1 MAFENRILIGA
12 ALSGIL
18 FGSLG
23 CMNAPKQAAVPS
35 AAKAPDMLAGAQ
47 SQAPMSTEDREQYR
61 DKLLQILPPV
71 PSFDAWLKKT
81 NALPPDFNSL
91 PRNNSLPDPLTFLNG
106 RTVTTAAQWTARRDE
121 ISNLSQKYVWGTVP
135 PRPKIDHV
143 VTLDEKH
150 ADGYTVRNVRLEF
163 GPGDKGTM
171 RVRVYIPDGDGPF
184 PVLINSSLQGWA
196 ASLIR
201 RGYISAGFAGN
212 DAMDDAAALSQL
224 YPDYDFALLPRRG
237 WAAGLVVDYLAT
249 LSQVDM
255 KHIAI
260 FGYSRDGKMAVLAAA
275 LDPRITAVIA
285 GSTGVG
291 GVLPWRAAGE
301 RGFGEGIESTTRSFP
316 TWFAPQLRFF
326 AGREDRLPVDG
337 NLLAAMIAPRSLL
350 MEWGNNDQVSNTW
363 GNEQTYYSALKV
375 YQLLGVPD
383 RIGTLRVPGFH
394 GANDEEADL
403 DWLDQQFG
411 RSTQKWTSNLIFQWN
426 WDTWRTNSRQSLD
439 LSKYPEH
446 TSDDLLQSSSGK
458 ISSAADWEKKS
469 VELCKSVLSM
479 LGDEPPK
486 LSSADSASA
495 FFGAGPVADPGRGA
509 VARPAGGAAPGT
521 PGAATGTG
529 IAGAGRAG
537 AVAPSATAAPAAMS
551 AAPRPAAFGLA
562 MGVGGPAPTAG
573 QVAPNLPLWVINNGG
588 NSYGWLEPEK
598 SEAAVRHINFGGI
611 AGDLYYPK
619 DTPAGKKLPAVIWL
633 HGYSYPLGYMWVYHS
648 DLHPIL
654 ALVHA
659 GYAVLAYDQS
669 GFGSRLSETGPFY
682 DRYPKWSHMGRLVED
697 AHSAVDALAKD
708 QLVDPERICLF
719 GYSLG
724 GTVAIYEAALD
735 SRVKGVVSIAGFTPM
750 RTDTAA
756 RGNGGVARY
765 SYERDLVPLLGF
777 FIGHESQIPYDY
789 QDLLGMIA
797 PRPVLVVEPLLDRDA
812 TPADVASAVSQ
823 AKQVYSLYGAGDKLA
838 INEPWDYNRLP
849 NNTLN
854 DAVKWM
860 TSNLP

>member
-12 ALSGIL
+12 ALSAIIL
-18 FGSLG
+18 GTV
-23 CMNAPKQAAVPS
+23 AH
-35 AAKAPDMLAGAQ
+35 AQ
-47 SQAPMSTEDREQYR
+47 SQSPMSVEDREHYR
-61 DKLLQILPPV
+61 DKLLQILPPD

-91 PRNNSLPDPLTFLNG
+91 PRHNSLPDPLTFLNG
-106 RTVTTAAQWTARRDE
+106 RTVTTAAQWPARREE
-121 ISNLSQKYVWGTVP
+121 ISKLSQKYVWGTVP

-143 VTLDEKH
+143 VVLDEKH

-163 GPGDKGTM
+163 GPGSKGMM

-212 DAMDDAAALSQL
+212 DAMDDAAALAQL

-249 LSQVDM
+249 LPQVDM

-260 FGYSRDGKMAVLAAA
+260 FGYSRDGKMAALAGA

-291 GVLPWRAAGE
+291 GVLPWRASGE

-337 NLLAAMIAPRSLL
+337 NLLAAMIAPRSIL

-363 GNEQTYYSALKV
+363 GIEQTYYSALKV
-375 YQLLGVPD
+375 YKLLGVPD

-411 RSTQKWTSNLIFQWN
+411 RSTKKWTSNLIFQWN
-426 WDTWRTNSRQSLD
+426 WDTWRVNTKTSLD
-439 LSKYPEH
+439 LSKYPKQATDEI
-446 TSDDLLQSSSGK
+446 LK
-458 ISSAADWEKKS
+458 SATGGAIASPAEWEKKS
-469 VELCKSVLSM
+469 AELRKSVLSM
-479 LGDEPPK
+479 LGNEPPR
-486 LSSADSASA
+486 LSSADSGRGG
-495 FFGAGPVADPGRGA
+495 FFGAAPGGGA
-509 VARPAGGAAPGT
+509 VARPAVGAAPGGPGAAAGA
-521 PGAATGTG
+521 PGAATGPSAAAPAVRPG
-529 IAGAGRAG
+529 AAGPGAAAPGAAG
-537 AVAPSATAAPAAMS
+537 AVRLGFGGMANAPVANVPATYI
-551 AAPRPAAFGLA
+551 
-562 MGVGGPAPTAG
+562 GVGGQAPSPG
-573 QVAPNLPLWVINNGG
+573 QLAPNVPLWVISNGG

-598 SEAAVRHINFGGI
+598 SEAASRHINFGGI
-611 AGDLYYPK
+611 GGDLYYPK
-619 DTPAGKKLPAVIWL
+619 DTPAGKKLPTVIWL

-669 GFGSRLSETGPFY
+669 GFGSRLSETDPFY

-697 AHSAVDALAKD
+697 AHSAVDALAND
-708 QLVDPERICLF
+708 QLVDANRIYLF

-756 RGNGGVARY
+756 RGDGGVARY
-765 SYERDLVPLLGF
+765 SQERDLIPKLGF
-777 FIGHESQIPYDY
+777 FVGHESQIPYDY

-797 PRPVLVVEPLLDRDA
+797 PRPVLVVEPQLDRDA
-812 TPADVASAVSQ
+812 TPADVAASVSL

-838 INEPWDYNRLP
+838 ISEPWDYNRLP
-849 NNTLN
+849 NNTLD

-860 TSNLP
+860 DSNLQ

>member
-1 MAFENRILIGA
+1 MTFANRALIGTV
-12 ALSGIL
+12 LSMVL
-18 FGSLG
+18 LG
-23 CMNAPKQAAVPS
+23 
-35 AAKAPDMLAGAQ
+35 AGARAQ
-47 SQAPMSTEDREQYR
+47 SHAPMSAEERQEYLQ
-61 DKLLQILPPV
+61 KLLQILPPD
-71 PSFDAWLKKT
+71 PPFDAWLKRT

-91 PRNNSLPDPLTFLNG
+91 PRQNSLPDPLTFLDG
-106 RTVTTAAQWTARRDE
+106 RKVTSAAQWPARREE
-121 ISNLSQKYVWGTVP
+121 ISKLSQKYVWGTVP
-135 PRPKIDHV
+135 PQPKIDHV
-143 VTLDEKH
+143 TLLDEKH

-163 GPGDKGTM
+163 GPDGKGTM

-212 DAMDDAAALSQL
+212 DAMDDAAALAQL

-249 LSQVDM
+249 LPHVDM

-260 FGYSRDGKMAVLAAA
+260 FGYSRDGKMAALAGA

-301 RGFGEGIESTTRSFP
+301 GGFGEGIETTTRSFP

-375 YQLLGVPD
+375 YKLLGVPD

-411 RSTQKWTSNLIFQWN
+411 RSTKKWTSNLIFQWN
-426 WDTWRTNSRQSLD
+426 WDTWRTETKTTLD
-439 LSKYPEH
+439 VAKYPNHDSE
-446 TSDDLLQSSSGK
+446 DLLKSDTGGAIASTTDWGK
-458 ISSAADWEKKS
+458 RAEEVRKSVVAMLGTAPPMLSAAD
-469 VELCKSVLSM
+469 
-479 LGDEPPK
+479 
-486 LSSADSASA
+486 SARA
-495 FFGAGPVADPGRGA
+495 FFGGGPP
-509 VARPAGGAAPGT
+509 P
-521 PGAATGTG
+521 AATRPG
-529 IAGAGRAG
+529 
-537 AVAPSATAAPAAMS
+537 VAAPAAAGAPG
-551 AAPRPAAFGLA
+551 AAARRAGGFGPAPVAVA
-562 MGVGGPAPTAG
+562 NVPATYVGVGGMPPSAG
-573 QVAPNLPLWVINNGG
+573 QVAPNLPLWVIGNGG
-588 NSYGWLEPEK
+588 NSYGWLEPAK
-598 SEAAVRHINFGGI
+598 SEAAARHVMFAGL

-619 DTPAGKKLPAVIWL
+619 DTPAGKKLPTVIWL

-682 DRYPKWSHMGRLVED
+682 ERYPKWSHMGRLVED
-697 AHSAVDALAKD
+697 ARSAVDSLAKD
-708 QLVDPERICLF
+708 ELVDPSRIYLF

-735 SRVKGVVSIAGFTPM
+735 SRVKGVVSVAGFTPM

-756 RGNGGVARY
+756 RGDGGVARY
-765 SYERDLVPLLGF
+765 ATERDLIPKLGF
-777 FIGHESQIPYDY
+777 FIGHEAQIPYDY

-797 PRPVLVVEPLLDRDA
+797 PRPVLVVEPQLDRDA
-812 TPADVASAVSQ
+812 TPADVEAAVNQ
-823 AKQVYSLYGAGDKLA
+823 AKQVYTLYGAGDKLA
-838 INEPWDYNRLP
+838 IEEPWDYNRLP
-849 NNTLN
+849 DKML
-854 DAVKWM
+854 DEAVKWM
-860 TSNLP
+860 TANLP

>member
-1 MAFENRILIGA
+1 MSSGNRILLGT
-12 ALSGIL
+12 ALLAMI
-18 FGSLG
+18 FGTVAHG
-23 CMNAPKQAAVPS
+23 
-35 AAKAPDMLAGAQ
+35 Q
-47 SQAPMSTEDREQYR
+47 SQAPMSTQDREQYR
-61 DKLLQILPPV
+61 DKLLKILPPV
-71 PSFDAWLKKT
+71 PGGSFDAWLKKT

-91 PRNNSLPDPLTFLNG
+91 PRNNSLPDPLKFLNG
-106 RTVTTAAQWTARRDE
+106 RSVTTAAQWPARRAE
-121 ISNLSQKYVWGTVP
+121 ISKLSQKYVWGTIP
-135 PRPKIDHV
+135 PKPKIDHIV
-143 VTLDEKH
+143 VLDEKH

-163 GPGDKGTM
+163 GTGDKGTM
-171 RVRVYIPDGDGPF
+171 RVRVYIPDGGGKF

-196 ASLIR
+196 ADLIR

-212 DAMDDAAALSQL
+212 DAMDDAAALDQL

-249 LSQVDM
+249 LPQVDM

-260 FGYSRDGKMAVLAAA
+260 FGYSRDGKMVALAAA
-275 LDPRITAVIA
+275 LDSRITAVIA

-291 GVLPWRAAGE
+291 GVLPWRASGE
-301 RGFGEGIESTTRSFP
+301 RGSGEGIESTTRSFP

-350 MEWGNNDQVSNTW
+350 IEWGNNDQVSNTW

-375 YQLLGVPD
+375 YKLLGVPD
-383 RIGTLRVPGFH
+383 RISTLRVPGFH
-394 GANDEEADL
+394 GANDEQADL

-411 RSTQKWTSNLIFQWN
+411 RSTKKWTNNLIFQWN
-426 WDTWRTNSRQSLD
+426 WDTWRTNTGQSLD
-439 LSKYPEH
+439 LAKYPKQATDELMKSA
-446 TSDDLLQSSSGK
+446 TGGVIASS
-458 ISSAADWEKKS
+458 ADWEKKS
-469 VELCKSVLSM
+469 AELRMSVMSM
-479 LGDEPPK
+479 LGTVPPR
-486 LSSADSASA
+486 LSSADSTIS
-495 FFGAGPVADPGRGA
+495 FFGAGPGVATGRGGGTQPA
-509 VARPAGGAAPGT
+509 VGAAPGRS
-521 PGAATGTG
+521 GAATGTT
-529 IAGAGRAG
+529 GAGRAG
-537 AVAPSATAAPAAMS
+537 ASGPGAAGGARGGFAGAVSAPVANVPATYI
-551 AAPRPAAFGLA
+551 
-562 MGVGGPAPTAG
+562 GVGGMAPSPG
-573 QVAPNLPLWVINNGG
+573 QIAPNLPLWVISNGG

-598 SEAAVRHINFGGI
+598 SEAASRHINFGGI
-611 AGDLYYPK
+611 GGDLYYPK
-619 DTPAGKKLPAVIWL
+619 DAPGGKKLPVVIWL

-697 AHSAVDALAKD
+697 AHSAVDALVKD
-708 QLVDPERICLF
+708 PLVDPDRIYLF
-719 GYSLG
+719 GFSLG

-735 SRVKGVVSIAGFTPM
+735 ARVKGVVSVAGFTPM

-756 RGNGGVARY
+756 HGDGGVARY
-765 SYERDLVPLLGF
+765 SYERDLIPKLGF
-777 FIGHESQIPYDY
+777 FVGHESQIPYDY

-797 PRPVLVVEPLLDRDA
+797 PRPVLVVEPQLDRDA
-812 TPADVASAVSQ
+812 TPAEVESAVSQ
-823 AKQVYSLYGAGDKLA
+823 AKHVYSLYGADDKLA
-838 INEPWDYNRLP
+838 ILEPWDYNRLP

-860 TSNLP
+860 ASNLP

>member
-1 MAFENRILIGA
+1 MAFGNRILIGA
-12 ALSGIL
+12 ALSTIIL
-18 FGSLG
+18 GTVV
-23 CMNAPKQAAVPS
+23 Q
-35 AAKAPDMLAGAQ
+35 AQ
-47 SQAPMSTEDREQYR
+47 SQAPMSTADREQYR

-71 PSFDAWLKKT
+71 PDGSFDAWLKKT

-91 PRNNSLPDPLTFLNG
+91 PRHNSLPDPLTFLNG
-106 RTVTTAAQWTARRDE
+106 RTVTTAAQWPARREE
-121 ISNLSQKYVWGTVP
+121 ISKLSQKYVWGTVP

-143 VTLDEKH
+143 VQLDENH

-171 RVRVYIPDGDGPF
+171 RVRVYIPDGGGPF
-184 PVLINSSLQGWA
+184 PVLINSSLSGWA
-196 ASLIR
+196 SSLIR
-201 RGYISAGFAGN
+201 RGYISAGFAGS
-212 DAMDDAAALSQL
+212 DSMDDADALAQL

-237 WAAGLVVDYLAT
+237 WAAGLVVDYLYS
-249 LSQVDM
+249 LQQVDK

-260 FGYSRDGKMAVLAAA
+260 FGYSRDGKMAALAAA

-291 GVLPWRAAGE
+291 GVLPWRASGE

-337 NLLAAMIAPRSLL
+337 NLLAAMIAPRSIL

-363 GNEQTYYSALKV
+363 GIEQTYYSALKV
-375 YQLLGVPD
+375 YKLLGVPD

-411 RSTQKWTSNLIFQWN
+411 RSTKKWTSNLIFQWN
-426 WDTWRTNSRQSLD
+426 WDTWRVNTKTSLD
-439 LSKYPEH
+439 LSKFPKQATDEI
-446 TSDDLLQSSSGK
+446 LK
-458 ISSAADWEKKS
+458 SATGGAIASPADWEKKS
-469 VELCKSVLSM
+469 AELRKSVLSM
-479 LGDEPPK
+479 LGTEPPR
-486 LSSADSASA
+486 LSAADAGRGGIG
-495 FFGAGPVADPGRGA
+495 FGPPGAGAPGRGA
-509 VARPAGGAAPGT
+509 VGA
-521 PGAATGTG
+521 
-529 IAGAGRAG
+529 AGAGVAGRGGAG
-537 AVAPSATAAPAAMS
+537 AAGGGRFGFGSAAAAPIANVPS
-551 AAPRPAAFGLA
+551 TYV
-562 MGVGGPAPTAG
+562 GVGGMQPSPG
-573 QVAPNLPLWVINNGG
+573 QLAPNVPLWVISNGG

-598 SEAAVRHINFGGI
+598 SEAASRHITFGGI
-611 AGDLYYPK
+611 GGDLYYPK
-619 DTPAGKKLPAVIWL
+619 DTPAGKKLPTVIWL

-682 DRYPKWSHMGRLVED
+682 DRYPKWSHMGKLVED
-697 AHSAVDALAKD
+697 ARSAVDALSNEP
-708 QLVDPERICLF
+708 LVDANRIYLF

-724 GTVAIYEAALD
+724 GTVALYEAALD
-735 SRVKGVVSIAGFTPM
+735 SRVKGVVSLVGFTPM
-750 RTDTAA
+750 RADTAA
-756 RGNGGVARY
+756 RGDGGVARY
-765 SYERDLVPLLGF
+765 SQERDLIPKLGF
-777 FIGHESQIPYDY
+777 FVGHESQIPYDY

-797 PRPVLVVEPLLDRDA
+797 PRPVLVVEPQLDRDA
-812 TPADVASAVSQ
+812 TPADVASAVTQ
-823 AKQVYSLYGAGDKLA
+823 AKQVYSLYGAGDKLV
-838 INEPWDYNRLP
+838 ISEPWDYNRLP

-860 TSNLP
+860 TTNLP